1 MPIHATV
8 TLVEQRFIAVLSDGR
23 QMDRGDVR
31 KMADAL
37 FRAGV
42 SANDVDYE
50 WGAGRRMITPGQQ
63 VALRAEIRR
72 LQLQG
77 AGLNIAA

>member
-8 TLVEQRFIAVLSDGR
+8 TLVEQRFVAMLSDGR
-23 QMDRGDVR
+23 QLDRSDVR

-42 SANDVDYE
+42 SANEVSYE
-50 WGAGRRMITPGQQ
+50 WGEGLRMITSGQQ

-72 LQLQG
+72 LQLLAEAQHV
-77 AGLNIAA
+77 AA

>member
-1 MPIHATV
+1 MPIHATI
-8 TLVEQRFIAVLSDGR
+8 TLVEQRFLAALSDGR
-23 QMDRGDVR
+23 QLDRSDVR

-42 SANDVDYE
+42 SANEVSYE
-50 WGAGRRMITPGQQ
+50 WGEGRRMITPGQQ

-72 LQLQG
+72 LQLLVEAQH
-77 AGLNIAA
+77 IAA

>member
-1 MPIHATV
+1 MPIHATI
-8 TLVEQRFIAVLSDGR
+8 TQVEHRFLAALSDGR
-23 QMDRGDVR
+23 QLDRSDVR

-42 SANDVDYE
+42 SANEVSYE
-50 WGAGRRMITPGQQ
+50 WGEGRRMITPGQQ

-72 LQLQG
+72 LQLLVEAQH
-77 AGLNIAA
+77 IAA